1 MRNLSHGATRYP
13 PLDHVT
19 SSHFRQLIGKPVQ
32 PLVQAVALHRAGRLD
47 VPLQIK
53 LSLDL
58 LSIQKYNKL
67 DLFH

>member
-13 PLDHVT
+13 PRDHMA

-47 VPLQIK
+47 VPLQI
-53 LSLDL
+53 
-58 LSIQKYNKL
+58 Q
-67 DLFH
+67 

>member
-13 PLDHVT
+13 PRDHMA

-32 PLVQAVALHRAGRLD
+32 PLVQAVTLHRAGRLD

-53 LSLDL
+53 
-58 LSIQKYNKL
+58 
-67 DLFH
+67 